1 MINQNYKNF
10 LKLNTKTI
18 SISIISVIYLLFTN
32 QYFTIEESFVF
43 GAADGYSYL
52 LISQYSPNIPVET
65 IQPIHSER
73 FFFSYIIGF
82 VSKIFNLNLYSFFRI
97 LIVFLIVLINLF
109 LIIILKKLEVEE
121 SKIIFLTLLVN
132 FNPYFSR
139 FYIANPLII
148 NDLIFHLGLLIC
160 ILAVVKSQK
169 KLFLLGTTLSILSR
183 QSAIAI
189 FLGII
194 FLKIFSKKN
203 NLFDKKEIFLNLII
217 ILIVYYMGYVY
228 SSQTISYE
236 NERYDQ
242 YFVTIFGIFIEKK
255 SMMEYL
261 KFFIWPFL
269 SFGPFFFYILFYNK
283 FNFNKKINLNLIYFT
298 FIVFLAL
305 VMQPILQGIEVS
317 GRNIIRLTTLGYFPI
332 IILLGH
338 ITYQKKLNFLSNIFL
353 LLILFIWSCHPT
365 FSKFIFLENF
375 KF

>member
-1 MINQNYKNF
+1 MINQKYNNF
-10 LKLNTKTI
+10 LKLNIKTI
-18 SISIISVIYLLFTN
+18 SVSTVSIIYLLFTN

-52 LISQYSPNIPVET
+52 LISQYSPNIPVEA

-82 VSKIFNLNLYSFFRI
+82 LAKIFNFNLYYFFRI
-97 LIVFLIVLINLF
+97 LVVLLIVLINLF
-109 LIIILKKLEVEE
+109 IIIILKKLEVEE
-121 SKIIFLTLLVN
+121 FKIIFLTLLIN

-148 NDLIFHLGLLIC
+148 NDLIFHFGLLIC
-160 ILAVVKSQK
+160 ILAIVKSKK
-169 KLFLLGTTLSILSR
+169 KLFLLGTALSILSR

-194 FLKIFSKKN
+194 FLKIFSKEN
-203 NLFDKKEIFLNLII
+203 NLFGKKEIFLNLII
-217 ILIVYYMGYVY
+217 ILIVYYIGYLY

-255 SMMEYL
+255 SMIEYL

-269 SFGPFFFYILFYNK
+269 SFAPFCFFILFYNK

-305 VMQPILQGIEVS
+305 VMQPIFQGIEVS
-317 GRNIIRLTTLGYFPI
+317 GRNIIRLTTLGYIPI
-332 IILLGH
+332 IILLSH
-338 ITYQKKLNFLSNIFL
+338 ITYPKKINFLSNIFFL
-353 LLILFIWSCHPT
+353 LVLLIWSCHPT
-365 FSKFIFLENF
+365 FSKFNFLENF